1 MKTLIP
7 ITFILSIL
15 LFTISCGDE
24 GPPNDIEDP
33 QVFTFDL
40 SEITPTDANGALLG
54 NPDETDWTLDEEWP
68 EIIQDLF
75 EDYNSYEH
83 TCPASNDLIIYPAYP
98 NPGSGVFS
106 ISMERPTD
114 STFDL
119 LLVNQFGA
127 ILGESLDI
135 TGNNISISTEQL
147 VPEQDS
153 FVRVYYRLT
162 TIDNCAFLGHGDIQ
176 LKS

>member
-1 MKTLIP
+1 MKTPIP
-7 ITFILSIL
+7 ITFLLAIF

-68 EIIQDLF
+68 ETIQDLF
-75 EDYNSYEH
+75 EDYDSYEH
-83 TCPASNDLIIYPAYP
+83 TCPTPSDLIIFPAYP
-98 NPGSGVFS
+98 NPGTGVFS
-106 ISMERPTD
+106 IAMQRPSD
-114 STFDL
+114 STCDFIMVD
-119 LLVNQFGA
+119 QFGSSLLE
-127 ILGESLDI
+127 ILNIS
-135 TGNNISISTEQL
+135 GNNIPINTEQI

-153 FVRVYYRLT
+153 FVRVYYLLR
-162 TIDNCAFLGHGDIQ
+162 TIDNCAYRGHGDVQIR
-176 LKS
+176 